1 MGTAELKARAKEQ
14 LRGRWGLAVVTVLV
28 ANVILQTQIIADTAR
43 RFGVGEFSFSVNLL
57 YLLLGGVI
65 STGLSRFLLNM
76 ATSRGDENFTD
87 LFSYFHIYLKTLLL
101 NIVITLATFIGF
113 LLLIIP
119 GIIISLMFSQAYYIL
134 AEDSSKS
141 IFQCLQESV
150 EIMNGN
156 KWNLFY
162 LYLTF
167 IGWWIVVILTVGIA
181 ILWVSPY
188 QKLTEANFY
197 LSIK

>member
-119 GIIISLMFSQAYYIL
+119 GIIISLIFSQAYYIL

-141 IFQCLQESV
+141 ISQCLQESV
-150 EIMNGN
+150 EMMNGN

-167 IGWWIVVILTVGIA
+167 IGWWIVVILTFGIA

>member
-76 ATSRGDENFTD
+76 TTSRGDENFTD

-119 GIIISLMFSQAYYIL
+119 GIIISLIFSQAYYIL

-141 IFQCLQESV
+141 ISQCLQESV
-150 EIMNGN
+150 EMMNGN

-167 IGWWIVVILTVGIA
+167 IGWWIVVILTFGIA